1 MLPRF
6 PFNIMVP
13 ANIFALIHHIPAWHP
28 LFGLVAAYP
37 LEHQWSIEYLNA
49 YIHDVERLS
58 RYRNAI
64 NIICQEL
71 YATMRTFNGRVR
83 EINGVLCIGD
93 GRKEE
98 DFFQRIQQLQTRVR
112 DLQTR
117 SEYSIREEK
126 RPA

>member
-1 MLPRF
+1 
-6 PFNIMVP
+6 MVP
-13 ANIFALIHHIPAWHP
+13 ANIFALIHHIPPRHP

-37 LEHQWSIEYLNA
+37 LEHQWSVEYLNA

-83 EINGVLCIGD
+83 EMNGVLCIGD

-117 SEYSIREEK
+117 EEYSTREEK
-126 RPA
+126 RPT